1 MLPKKFVS
9 VSSLTFL
16 ILALTPLSVSQADS
30 GTPAKI
36 SASKTVTG
44 TRAMVKVS
52 GDAPLSGPLWT
63 AKIPTKMKLS
73 KSYGQLSGMVNFK
86 LKNVA
91 SGGQGEEKDDV
102 RVTITLWSAGGKEI
116 QERTLF
122 DWSPVSA
129 TTDFEY
135 RIFGDDGVKA
145 GKYVWV
151 ITTYSSKYEGEGQLK
166 VPVSIS

>member
-1 MLPKKFVS
+1 MLIKK
-9 VSSLTFL
+9 TIPL
-16 ILALTPLSVSQADS
+16 ITLVALVTGALPLSISQADS

-73 KSYGQLSGMVNFK
+73 KSYGELSGMVNFK

-91 SGGQGEEKDDV
+91 ANTDGEMKDDV
-102 RVTITLWSAGGKEI
+102 RVTIALWSAGGKEI

-122 DWSPVSA
+122 DWSPVSRL
-129 TTDFEY
+129 TSFEY
-135 RIFGDDGVKA
+135 RIFGSDGVKP
-145 GKYVWV
+145 GKYFWV
-151 ITTYSSKYEGEGQLK
+151 ITTASFAYAGEGQLK

>member
-1 MLPKKFVS
+1 MFLKKIIS
-9 VSSLTFL
+9 VLSLTFL
-16 ILALTPLSVSQADS
+16 VSGLMPNSVSQADS

-36 SASKTVTG
+36 SATKTVTG

-52 GDAPLSGPLWT
+52 GAAPLSGPLWT

-73 KSYGQLSGMVNFK
+73 KSYGELSGMVNFK

-91 SGGQGEEKDDV
+91 SGGDGEVKDDV
-102 RVTITLWSAGGKEI
+102 RVTIALWSAGGKEI

-122 DWSPVSA
+122 DWSPVS
-129 TTDFEY
+129 TMTDFEY
-135 RIFGDDGVKA
+135 RIFGTDGVKP

-151 ITTYSSKYEGEGQLK
+151 ITTASFEYAGEGQLK